1 MEQWQEW
8 LNEGLSTLTSQ
19 AVNYLPKIALAIII
33 LVAGN
38 YLINRFVR
46 GIRKLIHDRGM
57 DRSLMGFLGS
67 VVNVGLKAAL
77 FIAVLGIIEVET
89 SSLIAVL
96 GAAGLAVGLALQ
108 GSLANFAGGVMILIY
123 RPFRAGDYIEAQG
136 HKGYVESLNI
146 FVTKLKTLD
155 NKTVVMPNGPLSN
168 GNITNYTTEG
178 KLRVEVPVGIS
189 YGANIK
195 AARDVLMKVL
205 LEHPKVLEEPA
216 PVVRV
221 LELGDSSV
229 NLSLRPFCLP
239 KDYWEVQFDVVEQA
253 KIALDEAGI
262 EIPFPQRVIHQAPTP
277 L

>member
-38 YLINRFVR
+38 YLINRFVK

-57 DRSLMGFLGS
+57 DKSLMGFLGS

-77 FIAVLGIIEVET
+77 VIAVLGIVEVET

-136 HKGYVESLNI
+136 HTGHVLSLNI
-146 FVTKLKTLD
+146 FVTKLRTLD

-195 AARDVLMKVL
+195 AAREVLMKVL

-216 PVVRV
+216 PVVKV

-277 L
+277 S